1 MVERHRVL
9 DGLVLASAATYVAAG
24 LVFGFVLWPGIARAL
39 APAPAEFAAGF
50 GRLNGLARGVFTG
63 LGVLTSVIVLIALV
77 REGGVVGRRGRLRLL
92 AIVALV
98 ASGLV
103 GALGLE
109 PAGQAVLAGAQ
120 SASAALP
127 ELLARWNTWRLLNLG
142 LGVVALGALAF
153 AHRAPVVVRG
163 GVATLTSHHRTLL
176 LLLGTATLFE
186 GYDRFILV
194 LALPYIAQDL
204 GIVAADVTGAAAKAA
219 AEGALGWALSAIRC
233 GALLAIPLC
242 LMADRA
248 GRRGTL
254 LLTVLG
260 YTVATALTGMSRGL
274 GDLIVLQLV
283 ATMFLTAE
291 LALAQVV
298 IAEEFPASARG
309 MGQGLLGAAA
319 AVGAGLA
326 AVLFPVLVKTS
337 LGWRG
342 LYFVGVIPLLIVGYL
357 RRSLPETRRWS
368 ELGAAERRS
377 GGLLR
382 VLVPGLRGRFL
393 VLVALASGATA
404 AFATAFSFASYRAI
418 DTFGW
423 TPEQVSTMILTAG
436 GLGFWGW
443 IFFGR
448 MTDAVGRRPT
458 AILCLLGA
466 AVAIAAFYRTPVLF
480 PSFAALIFFES
491 GITIAV
497 TALSTECFPTV
508 LRATARAWVTNAG
521 VVGAVLGLGLVG
533 ALSGRMGGHAAVV
546 ALLGVLPVLLSPLV
560 LLLPETFGQELERV
574 SGETAAPRRRPEVA
588 RHPAR

>member
-1 MVERHRVL
+1 VDRHPVL
-9 DGLVLASAATYVAAG
+9 DRLVLAGAASYVAAG
-24 LVFGFVLWPGIARAL
+24 LVVGFLVWPAVAGEL
-39 APAPAEFAAGF
+39 PGAPAEFADRF
-50 GRLNGLARGVFTG
+50 LRLNGIARGVFTG
-63 LGVLTSVIVLIALV
+63 LGVLTSVLVLVSLV
-77 REGGVVGRRGRLRLL
+77 REGGVGGRRGRLRLL

-98 ASGLV
+98 AAGLV
-103 GALGLE
+103 SALALDPVGE
-109 PAGQAVLAGAQ
+109 AV
-120 SASAALP
+120 AAAAREGTPVLP
-127 ELLARWNTWRLLNLG
+127 DLIARWNGWRILNLA
-142 LGVVALGALAF
+142 LGGMALGALVV
-153 AHRAPVVVRG
+153 AHRAPIVVR
-163 GVATLTSHHRTLL
+163 ADAPTLTGHHRTLL
-176 LLLGTATLFE
+176 LLLATATLFE

-204 GIVAADVTGAAAKAA
+204 GIVAAGTSQAAAKSA

-248 GRRGTL
+248 GRRGIL

-274 GDLIVLQLV
+274 GDLIGLQLV

-298 IAEEFPASARG
+298 IAEEFPAKARG

-342 LYFVGVIPLLIVGYL
+342 LYFVGVVPLLIVGYL
-357 RRSLPETRRWS
+357 RRSLPETARWAQLD
-368 ELGAAERRS
+368 EGERRR

-382 VLVPGLRGRFL
+382 VLAPALRARFL
-393 VLVALASGATA
+393 ILVVVAAGGTA

-418 DTFGW
+418 NTFGW

-436 GLGFWGW
+436 GVGFWGW
-443 IFFGR
+443 IVFGR
-448 MTDAVGRRPT
+448 LADAVGRRPT
-458 AILCLLGA
+458 AVLCLLGA
-466 AVAIAAFYRTPVLF
+466 AAAIAAFYRTPILF
-480 PSFAALIFFES
+480 PAFAALVFFES
-491 GITIAV
+491 GITIAL

-521 VVGAVLGLGLVG
+521 VVGAVVGLALVG
-533 ALSGRMGGHAAVV
+533 ALSATMGGHAAVV
-546 ALLGVLPVLLSPLV
+546 AMLGLLLLVLTPLI
-560 LLLPETFGQELERV
+560 LLLPETYGQELEQV
-574 SGETAAPRRRPEVA
+574 SGDVDAPVGGRVA
-588 RHPAR
+588 REPAR

>member
-1 MVERHRVL
+1 MERHRVL
-9 DGLVLASAATYVAAG
+9 DGLVLAGAVAYVATG
-24 LVFGFVLWPGIARAL
+24 LLVGFVLWPGVARTL
-39 APAPAEFAAGF
+39 ATPLEFAAGF
-50 GRLNGLARGVFTG
+50 ARLSSLARGLSTG
-63 LGVLTSVIVLIALV
+63 LGVFTSVAILIALV
-77 REGGVVGRRGRLRLL
+77 REGGIAGRRGRLRLL
-92 AIVALV
+92 AIVALI
-98 ASGLV
+98 ASGLC

-109 PAGQAVLAGAQ
+109 PAAHAVLDAARAGG
-120 SASAALP
+120 ALP
-127 ELLARWNTWRLLNLG
+127 ELVASWNTWRLVIVG
-142 LGVVALGALAF
+142 LGVLALGVLLV
-153 AHRAPVVVRG
+153 AHRSPL
-163 GVATLTSHHRTLL
+163 VASRSAAALTGHHRTLL

-194 LALPYIAQDL
+194 LALPYIAKDL
-204 GIVAADVTGAAAKAA
+204 GIVAADVSGPAAKAA
-219 AEGALGWALSAIRC
+219 AEGALGWALSAIRG

-248 GRRGTL
+248 GRRGIL

-260 YTVATALTGMSRGL
+260 YTAATALTGMSRGL
-274 GDLIVLQLV
+274 GDLIALQLV

-309 MGQGLLGAAA
+309 FGQGLLGAAA

-326 AVLFPVLVKTS
+326 AALFPVLVQTS
-337 LGWRG
+337 FGWRG

-368 ELGAAERRS
+368 ELDDAERQS

-382 VLVPGLRGRFL
+382 VLVPGLRRRFL
-393 VLVALASGATA
+393 VLVALALGGTA

-448 MTDAVGRRPT
+448 LSDAVGRRPT
-458 AILCLLGA
+458 AVVALLGA
-466 AVAIAAFYRTPVLF
+466 AAAIGAFYRTPVLF
-480 PSFAALIFFES
+480 PSFAALVFFES
-491 GITIAV
+491 GITIAI

-521 VVGAVLGLGLVG
+521 VIGAILGLGLVG
-533 ALSGRMGGHAAVV
+533 ALSGRMGGHAGVI
-546 ALLGVLPVLLSPLV
+546 ALLGLLPLV
-560 LLLPETFGQELERV
+560 LAPLVFLLPETFGRELEQV
-574 SGETAAPRRRPEVA
+574 SGGAAIPDPPPGVVRQ
-588 RHPAR
+588 PAQ

>member
-9 DGLVLASAATYVAAG
+9 DGLVLAGAAAYVAAA
-24 LVFGFVLWPGIARAL
+24 LVFGFVLWPGIARSL
-39 APAPAEFAAGF
+39 ATAPAEFAAGF

-63 LGVLTSVIVLIALV
+63 LGVLTSVVVLIALV
-77 REGGVVGRRGRLRLL
+77 REGGIVGRRGRLRLL
-92 AIVALV
+92 AIIALV

-109 PAGQAVLAGAQ
+109 PAGQAVLAAASSAT
-120 SASAALP
+120 SASGAVL
-127 ELLARWNTWRLLNLG
+127 ELVARWNTWRLLNLG
-142 LGVVALGALAF
+142 LGVLALGALAF
-153 AHRAPVVVRG
+153 AHRAPVVVSG
-163 GVATLTSHHRTLL
+163 AAAALTSHHRTLL

-194 LALPYIAQDL
+194 LALPFIAQDL
-204 GIVAADVTGAAAKAA
+204 GIVAADVSGAAAKSA
-219 AEGALGWALSAIRC
+219 AEGALGWALSAVRS
-233 GALLAIPLC
+233 GALLAVPLC
-242 LMADRA
+242 LMADRS
-248 GRRGTL
+248 GRRRIL
-254 LLTVLG
+254 LVTVLG
-260 YTVATALTGMSRGL
+260 YTAATALTGLSRGL

-298 IAEEFPASARG
+298 IAEEFPAAARG

-326 AVLFPVLVKTS
+326 AVLFPILVHS
-337 LGWRG
+337 PLGWRG
-342 LYFVGVIPLLIVGYL
+342 LYFIGVVPLLIVGYL
-357 RRSLPETRRWS
+357 RRSLPETTRWS
-368 ELGAAERRS
+368 RLDESERRS
-377 GGLLR
+377 GGLLQ
-382 VLVPGLRGRFL
+382 VLVPAHRRRFL
-393 VLVALASGATA
+393 VLMLLAAGATA

-448 MTDAVGRRPT
+448 MADAIGRRPT
-458 AILCLLGA
+458 AILCLLGS
-466 AVAIAAFYRTPVLF
+466 AVAIGAFYRTTVLF
-480 PSFAALIFFES
+480 PSFAALVFFES

-497 TALSTECFPTV
+497 TSLSTECFPTP

-521 VVGAVLGLGLVG
+521 MAGAVIGLGLVG
-533 ALSGRMGGHAAVV
+533 ALSGRMGGHAGVV
-546 ALLGVLPVLLSPLV
+546 AMLGLLPLV
-560 LLLPETFGQELERV
+560 LAPLLFLLPETVGRELEQV
-574 SGETAAPRRRPEVA
+574 DHEPAAAGEPVPS
-588 RHPAR
+588 

>member
-1 MVERHRVL
+1 VERHRVL
-9 DGLVLASAATYVAAG
+9 DGLVLAGAAAYVAVG
-24 LVFGFVLWPGIARAL
+24 LVFGFVLWPGVARSL
-39 APAPAEFAAGF
+39 TTAPGEFADGFSRVTRTAG
-50 GRLNGLARGVFTG
+50 GLLTG
-63 LGVLTSVIVLIALV
+63 LGVFTSVTVLIALV
-77 REGGVVGRRGRLRLL
+77 REGGVAGRRGRLRLL
-92 AIVALV
+92 AIVVLLG
-98 ASGLV
+98 SGLL
-103 GALGLE
+103 GALALE
-109 PAGQAVLAGAQ
+109 PAAQAVMAAARGVGEA
-120 SASAALP
+120 AAALP
-127 ELLARWNTWRLLNLG
+127 DAIARWNTWRLTSFTLG
-142 LGVVALGALAF
+142 LVALSALAV
-153 AHRAPVVVRG
+153 AHRAPI
-163 GVATLTSHHRTLL
+163 VASAGTAALTGHHRTLL

-194 LALPYIAQDL
+194 LALPYIAKDL
-204 GIVAADVTGAAAKAA
+204 GIVSAEVSGEAAKAA
-219 AEGALGWALSAIRC
+219 AEGALGWALSAVRS

-248 GRRGTL
+248 GRRGIL

-274 GDLIVLQLV
+274 TDLILLQLV

-298 IAEEFPASARG
+298 IAEEFPVSARG

-326 AVLFPVLVKTS
+326 AALFPVIVSTS

-342 LYFVGVIPLLIVGYL
+342 LYFVGIIPLLIVGYL

-368 ELGAAERRS
+368 ELAESERRS

-382 VLVPGLRGRFL
+382 VLVPRLRGRFL
-393 VLVALASGATA
+393 VLVALALGATA
-404 AFATAFSFASYRAI
+404 SFATAFSFASYRAI
-418 DTFGW
+418 NTFGW

-448 MTDAVGRRPT
+448 MSDLVGRRPT
-458 AILCLLGA
+458 AALCLVGA
-466 AVAIAAFYRTPVLF
+466 AIAIAAFYRTPVLF
-480 PSFAALIFFES
+480 PSFAALVFFES

-521 VVGAVLGLGLVG
+521 VVGAVVGLALVG

-546 ALLGVLPVLLSPLV
+546 AMIGVLPIVLAPL
-560 LLLPETFGQELERV
+560 LLFLPETVGRELEQV
-574 SGETAAPRRRPEVA
+574 APEAVA
-588 RHPAR
+588 RAG

>member
-1 MVERHRVL
+1 VQRHRVL
-9 DGLVLASAATYVAAG
+9 DGLVLAGAAAYVVAG
-24 LVFGFVLWPGIARAL
+24 LVFAFVLWPGVARSL
-39 APAPAEFAAGF
+39 ATAPAEFAVGF

-63 LGVLTSVIVLIALV
+63 LGVFTSVIVLIALV
-77 REGGVVGRRGRLRLL
+77 REGGIVGRRGRLRLL
-92 AIVALV
+92 AIVAFV
-98 ASGLV
+98 AGGLV

-109 PAGQAVLAGAQ
+109 PAGQAVLAAVPNAP
-120 SASAALP
+120 SPSAALP

-153 AHRAPVVVRG
+153 AHRAPILVTG
-163 GVATLTSHHRTLL
+163 SAAALTSHHRRLL

-219 AEGALGWALSAIRC
+219 AEGALGWALSAVRC

-248 GRRGTL
+248 GRRGIL

-260 YTVATALTGMSRGL
+260 YTVATALTGLSRGL

-326 AVLFPVLVKTS
+326 AVLFPVLVRTS

-368 ELGAAERRS
+368 ALDAAERRS

-393 VLVALASGATA
+393 ILVALASGATA

-480 PSFAALIFFES
+480 PSFATLVFFES

-521 VVGAVLGLGLVG
+521 VVGAVVGLGLVG
-533 ALSGRMGGHAAVV
+533 ALSGRMGGYAVVV
-546 ALLGVLPVLLSPLV
+546 ALLGLLPVLLCPLL
-560 LLLPETFGQELERV
+560 LLLPETFGRELEQV
-574 SGETAAPRRRPEVA
+574 SEPAVA
-588 RHPAR
+588 RAVPHA